1 MIEQR
6 IENNLEIH
14 ILDNILI
21 KNFVC
26 VCTDNTWWSFHFIRY
41 ALLIPHSF
49 SCFEKCKTGN

>member
-1 MIEQR
+1 MFIVLHGRSSLMIEQR

-26 VCTDNTWWSFHFIRY
+26 VCTDNT
-41 ALLIPHSF
+41 
-49 SCFEKCKTGN
+49 